1 VASVATEAVSEEV
14 SEEEVAVV
22 AVEVSH
28 LEVEE
33 ADSGDHDDST
43 QYCISPGAR
52 RVALV

>member
-1 VASVATEAVSEEV
+1 MATGAVSEEV

-43 QYCISPGAR
+43 QYCASPSVR
-52 RVALV
+52 HVAHV